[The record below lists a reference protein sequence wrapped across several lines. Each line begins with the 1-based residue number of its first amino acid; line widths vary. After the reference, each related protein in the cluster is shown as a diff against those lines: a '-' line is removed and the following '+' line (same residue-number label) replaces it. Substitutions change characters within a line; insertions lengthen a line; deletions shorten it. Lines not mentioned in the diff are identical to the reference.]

1 MLDQLFTE
9 LQNLI
14 NAPLFASIGTALS
27 GVGIAVMAKVTS
39 IIAKSK
45 DATSVQVAKVEQ
57 HLGAFEKTVGSVQT
71 TTAKDLQVVKSQND
85 AIVGILTVMITHSSL
100 GPTAINDLSKLFAV
114 YKNIT
119 NKNVDKVEGELQ
131 GKVTSLSTEV
141 AGIVQKIQAELPDSL
156 VGTLLDNA

>member
-39 IIAKSK
+39 LIAKSK
-45 DATSVQVAKVEQ
+45 DATSVQVAKVEE
-57 HLGAFEKTVGSVQT
+57 HLGVFEKTVGSVQT

-85 AIVGILTVMITHSSL
+85 AIVGILTVMITHSNL
-100 GPTAINDLSKLFAV
+100 GPSAISDLTKLLAV

-119 NKNVDKVEGELQ
+119 PKNVDKVEGELQ
-131 GKVTSLSTEV
+131 GKITSLSTEV
-141 AGIVQKIQAELPDSL
+141 AGIVNKIESQLPESL

>member
-85 AIVGILTVMITHSSL
+85 AIVGILTVMITHSNL
-100 GPTAINDLSKLFAV
+100 GTSAISDLSKLLAV
-114 YKNIT
+114 YKNIN

>member
-1 MLDQLFTE
+1 MLDQLLTE

-45 DATSVQVAKVEQ
+45 DKTSLQVAQVEN
-57 HLGAFEKTVGSVQT
+57 HLGAFEKVVTTTQT

-100 GPTAINDLSKLFAV
+100 GPTAINDLSKLLAV
-114 YKNIT
+114 YRNVNT
-119 NKNVDKVEGELQ
+119 KNVDKVEGELQ

-141 AGIVQKIQAELPDSL
+141 AGIVQKIQAELPESL

>member
-39 IIAKSK
+39 LIAKSK
-45 DATSVQVAKVEQ
+45 DATSVQVAKVEE
-57 HLGAFEKTVGSVQT
+57 HLGVFEKTVGSVQT

-85 AIVGILTVMITHSSL
+85 AIVGILTVMITHSNL
-100 GPTAINDLSKLFAV
+100 GPSAIGDLTKLLAV

-119 NKNVDKVEGELQ
+119 PKNVDKVEGELQ
-131 GKVTSLSTEV
+131 GKLTSLSTEV
-141 AGIVQKIQAELPDSL
+141 AGIVNKIESQLPESL

>member
-1 MLDQLFTE
+1 MLNQLLTE

-39 IIAKSK
+39 LIAKSK
-45 DATSVQVAKVEQ
+45 DATSVQVAKVEE

-85 AIVGILTVMITHSSL
+85 AIVGILTVMITHSNL
-100 GPTAINDLSKLFAV
+100 GPSAIGDLTKLLAV

-119 NKNVDKVEGELQ
+119 PKNVDKVEGELQ
-131 GKVTSLSTEV
+131 GKLTSLSTEV
-141 AGIVQKIQAELPDSL
+141 AGIVNKIESQLPESL

>member
-1 MLDQLFTE
+1 MLDQLLTE

-39 IIAKSK
+39 LIAKSK
-45 DATSVQVAKVEQ
+45 DATSVQVSKVEE
-57 HLGAFEKTVGSVQT
+57 HLGTFEKVVTSTQT

-85 AIVGILTVMITHSSL
+85 AIVGILTVMITHSNL
-100 GPTAINDLSKLFAV
+100 GPSAISDLTKLLAV

-119 NKNVDKVEGELQ
+119 PKNVDKVEGELQ
-131 GKVTSLSTEV
+131 GKITSLSSEV
-141 AGIVQKIQAELPDSL
+141 AGIVQKIQADLPDSL